1 MSEHEEGLEPTVS
14 APMTRVVPSPPA
26 RMSPPPVAAALQ
38 SSDEVAG
45 IIEALCKAQ
54 AKFGTVGKDR
64 TANITSARGSY
75 TYSYATLSSVIAA
88 IRPALN
94 EQGIALVQSANI
106 VNTERAVVL
115 QVDTRFLHTSGQWL
129 GSVLRLPLGDAT
141 PQGMGSLLTY
151 LRRYGLSALAG
162 VASEEDDDG
171 QAAQPPTP
179 AQRTTAPRERSTPR
193 ATPPAQTAPRHEE
206 AVTPTPPRHEEAVT
220 PPVLE
225 NELPA
230 REAKPRPPKVQHPVG
245 PTPPREPLAGPGTI
259 TQKDRNLLFKTA
271 SAVGWTEQDV
281 KSLLLQLFKY
291 TSTSQLTP
299 VQLVEVM
306 ACMERPAENGVVFE
320 MLEGQQVLV
329 VKR

>member
-1 MSEHEEGLEPTVS
+1 MSENEQGLEPTPS
-14 APMTRVVPSPPA
+14 APMTRVVPPAPA
-26 RMSPPPVAAALQ
+26 RMSPPPVAPVLQ

-54 AKFGTVGKDR
+54 GKFGTVAKDR
-64 TANITSARGSY
+64 VADITSSRGSY
-75 TYSYATLSSVIAA
+75 KYGYATLASVIAA
-88 IRPALN
+88 VRPALN
-94 EQGIALVQSANI
+94 EQGIVLVQSANI
-106 VNTERAVVL
+106 LNGERAVLL
-115 QVDTRFLHTSGQWL
+115 QVDTRFIHTSGQWL

-179 AQRTTAPRERSTPR
+179 AQRTTAPRERKPAPPTGTDQSLADRR
-193 ATPPAQTAPRHEE
+193 AQQEAPPEVAP
-206 AVTPTPPRHEEAVT
+206 

-230 REAKPRPPKVQHPVG
+230 REAAKPRPPKVQHPVG

-271 SAVGWTEQDV
+271 SANSWAEADV
-281 KSLLLQLFKY
+281 KSLLHQLFKY

-299 VQLVEVM
+299 TQLVEVL
-306 ACMERPAENGVVFE
+306 ACIERPAENGVSFE